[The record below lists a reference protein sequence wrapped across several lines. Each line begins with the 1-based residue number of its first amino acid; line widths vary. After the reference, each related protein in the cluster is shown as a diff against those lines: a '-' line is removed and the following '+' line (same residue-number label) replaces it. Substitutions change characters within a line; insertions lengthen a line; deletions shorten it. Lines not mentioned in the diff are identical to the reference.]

1 MESDIVVQNI
11 HRREESG
18 DIELKQKRRRLKKQG
33 NDSLFVKEQQQP
45 EKVKRRSLKPS
56 SPTEKL

>member
-33 NDSLFVKEQQQP
+33 NDSLFVKVQQQP
-45 EKVKRRSLKPS
+45 EKVKRRRLKPS